1 MASPLLLLLS
11 LLLPAAA
18 FYLCCVRRHTG
29 SAGAV
34 LRRREPGRAEKRGRS
49 PPRDAWA
56 PRLCGSGL
64 RLFVHVANTAFG
76 QICLLPFLIRLN
88 NFSLMRSLDIHEDP
102 TFIPEVAA
110 EVTEEKSEAKS
121 TSDIIEQL
129 VDTRS
134 DSASN
139 GFSFKGIKDY
149 LDCYRSGKL
158 TPSQVATN
166 IIAVLED
173 CDKSTPP
180 LRAIVQ
186 WDREQI
192 MLMAEAST
200 VRYRNK
206 STLSY
211 LDGIPVC
218 LKEEF
223 KVVPY
228 HHRVGTV
235 YLGTEPET
243 EDATVARKL
252 REAGAIIIGVSNMH
266 ELGTGTTGCNPNR
279 YHKIPRNPYKPN
291 HYTGGSSSGSAAAVA
306 AGLCPVAIGTDGG
319 GSVRI
324 PASFCGVVGLKGT
337 FGRISSHGSL
347 PLSYSTVSVGKR
359 TRAPLQGSCCVV
371 FSQGRRSEPTKDLG
385 RKVLFTPC
393 HVFTTDLSFTGPI
406 CTSVADAAIVYS
418 ILAEPDPLY
427 PYGLKQPKATL
438 SDMCAPDL
446 KGLKLGVDWTFFKA
460 CDAEVLSICEKA
472 VEHLRSLGASVVE
485 VSLPEMEEVRVAH
498 VICILSEMRDFLQP
512 DFNKHFHEMNLD
524 TRANLALASQFTALD
539 YITANRQRTR
549 SMRFLQEIFSTVNC
563 ILTPAVACTAPRI
576 YESDLLTGSSDSSF
590 TVQSMRFMQLGNF
603 TGIPGLVVPIGYST
617 AGLPVSFQ
625 VMAKWWDEAVLLRI
639 GLKLEQFRH
648 QTKKPSIYY
657 DILA

>member
-1 MASPLLLLLS
+1 MWPT
-11 LLLPAAA
+11 
-18 FYLCCVRRHTG
+18 RM
-29 SAGAV
+29 
-34 LRRREPGRAEKRGRS
+34 
-49 PPRDAWA
+49 
-56 PRLCGSGL
+56 
-64 RLFVHVANTAFG
+64 
-76 QICLLPFLIRLN
+76 N

-102 TFIPEVAA
+102 TFIPEVATS
-110 EVTEEKSEAKS
+110 VTEDKSEAIS
-121 TSDIIEQL
+121 PSDVIKQL
-129 VDTRS
+129 TDARS
-134 DSASN
+134 DSARN

-149 LDCYRSGKL
+149 LECYRSGKL
-158 TPSQVATN
+158 TPSQVARN
-166 IIAVLED
+166 IIAMLED

-186 WDREQI
+186 WDQEQI

-200 VRYRNK
+200 TRYRNK
-206 STLSY
+206 CTLSC

-235 YLGTEPET
+235 YLGTQPET
-243 EDATVARKL
+243 EDATVAKKL

-279 YHKIPRNPYKPN
+279 YHKIPRNPYNPN
-291 HYTGGSSSGSAAAVA
+291 HFTGGSSSGSAAAVA

-324 PASFCGVVGLKGT
+324 PASFCGVVGLKDGMPPNMSDTYSCEVKFDQRNSEIYHPESHEGT
-337 FGRISSHGSL
+337 FGRISCHGSL
-347 PLSYSTVSVGKR
+347 PLSYSTVSV
-359 TRAPLQGSCCVV
+359 
-371 FSQGRRSEPTKDLG
+371 
-385 RKVLFTPC
+385 
-393 HVFTTDLSFTGPI
+393 GPI

-418 ILAEPDPLY
+418 ILAEPDLLY
-427 PYGLKQPKATL
+427 PYGLKQPRATL

-446 KGLKLGVDWTFFKA
+446 KGLKLGVDWTVFKA
-460 CDAEVLSICEKA
+460 CDAEVLSVCEKA
-472 VEHLRSLGASVVE
+472 VKHLQSLGASVVE
-485 VSLPEMEEVRVAH
+485 VSLPEMEEARVAH

-512 DFNKHFHEMNLD
+512 DFNKHFHEMNLE
-524 TRANLALASQFTALD
+524 TRASLALASQFTALD
-539 YITANRQRTR
+539 YIKANRQRTR

-563 ILTPAVACTAPRI
+563 ILTPVR
-576 YESDLLTGSSDSSF
+576 
-590 TVQSMRFMQLGNF
+590 SMRFMHLGNF

-617 AGLPVSFQ
+617 TGFPISLQ
-625 VMAKWWDEAVLLRI
+625 VMAKWWDEAVLLRT
-639 GLKLEQFRH
+639 GLKLEQFRD

>member
-1 MASPLLLLLS
+1 M
-11 LLLPAAA
+11 
-18 FYLCCVRRHTG
+18 RM
-29 SAGAV
+29 
-34 LRRREPGRAEKRGRS
+34 
-49 PPRDAWA
+49 
-56 PRLCGSGL
+56 
-64 RLFVHVANTAFG
+64 
-76 QICLLPFLIRLN
+76 N

-110 EVTEEKSEAKS
+110 GVTEDKSEAKS
-121 TSDIIEQL
+121 TSDVIKQL
-129 VDTRS
+129 TDARS
-134 DSASN
+134 NSASN

-149 LDCYRSGKL
+149 LECYQSGKL
-158 TPSQVATN
+158 TPSQVAKN
-166 IIAVLED
+166 IIAMLED

-180 LRAIVQ
+180 LRAVVQ

-200 VRYRNK
+200 TRYRNK
-206 STLSY
+206 CTLSC

-235 YLGTEPET
+235 YLGTQPET
-243 EDATVARKL
+243 EDATVAKKL

-279 YHKIPRNPYKPN
+279 YHKIPRNPYNPN
-291 HYTGGSSSGSAAAVA
+291 HFTGGSSSGSAAAVA

-337 FGRISSHGSL
+337 FGRISCHGSL
-347 PLSYSTVSVGKR
+347 PLSYSTVSV
-359 TRAPLQGSCCVV
+359 
-371 FSQGRRSEPTKDLG
+371 
-385 RKVLFTPC
+385 
-393 HVFTTDLSFTGPI
+393 GPI

-418 ILAEPDPLY
+418 ILAEPDLLY

-460 CDAEVLSICEKA
+460 CDAEVLSACEKA
-472 VEHLRSLGASVVE
+472 VKHLQSLGASVVE
-485 VSLPEMEEVRVAH
+485 VSLPEMEEARVAH

-512 DFNKHFHEMNLD
+512 DFNKHFHEMNLE
-524 TRANLALASQFTALD
+524 TRASLALASQFTALD
-539 YITANRQRTR
+539 YIKANRQRTR

-563 ILTPAVACTAPRI
+563 ILTPAVPCTAPRI
-576 YESDLLTGSSDSSF
+576 YESDLLTGSSDMSF
-590 TVQSMRFMQLGNF
+590 TVRSMRFMQLGNF
-603 TGIPGLVVPIGYST
+603 TGIPGLVVPIGYSI
-617 AGLPVSFQ
+617 AGLPISLQVSLCECWGTKSLAGFVLKHHNQVLALPHSSLEELAGSGNKSFNLGVICLTPEWKRISLGIFEKDFSVSLSTCINTHYWSLLFPLLFLISVTSLNPLLLKQVSFKGKIYVLQ
-625 VMAKWWDEAVLLRI
+625 LKVTQLPLSQIVMLYLL
-639 GLKLEQFRH
+639 G
-648 QTKKPSIYY
+648 
-657 DILA
+657 

>member
-1 MASPLLLLLS
+1 
-11 LLLPAAA
+11 
-18 FYLCCVRRHTG
+18 
-29 SAGAV
+29 
-34 LRRREPGRAEKRGRS
+34 
-49 PPRDAWA
+49 
-56 PRLCGSGL
+56 
-64 RLFVHVANTAFG
+64 
-76 QICLLPFLIRLN
+76 
-88 NFSLMRSLDIHEDP
+88 
-102 TFIPEVAA
+102 
-110 EVTEEKSEAKS
+110 
-121 TSDIIEQL
+121 
-129 VDTRS
+129 

-139 GFSFKGIKDY
+139 GFSFKGIKDF

-158 TPSQVATN
+158 TPSQVAKN

-192 MLMAEAST
+192 MQMAEAST
-200 VRYRNK
+200 ARYRNK

-211 LDGIPVC
+211 LDGIPVS
-218 LKEEF
+218 LKEDF

-243 EDATVARKL
+243 EDATVAKKL
-252 REAGAIIIGVSNMH
+252 REAGAIIIGVSNMQ

-279 YHKIPRNPYKPN
+279 YHKTPRNPYKPN
-291 HYTGGSSSGSAAAVA
+291 HFTGGSSSGPAAAVA

-337 FGRISSHGSL
+337 FGRISPHGCL
-347 PLSYSTVSVGKR
+347 PLSYSTVSV
-359 TRAPLQGSCCVV
+359 
-371 FSQGRRSEPTKDLG
+371 
-385 RKVLFTPC
+385 
-393 HVFTTDLSFTGPI
+393 GPI

-472 VEHLRSLGASVVE
+472 VEHLQRLGASVVE
-485 VSLPEMEEVRVAH
+485 VTLPEMEEVRIAH

-524 TRANLALASQFTALD
+524 TRASLALASQFTALD

-549 SMRFLQEIFSTVNC
+549 TMRFLREIFSTVDC
-563 ILTPAVACTAPRI
+563 ILTPAVPCTAPRI
-576 YESDLLTGSSDSSF
+576 CESDLSTGISDLYF
-590 TVQSMRFMQLGNF
+590 TVRSMSGNL
-603 TGIPGLVVPIGYST
+603 TGIPGLVVPIGYSA
-617 AGLPVSFQ
+617 AGLPIGFQ

-639 GLKLEQFRH
+639 GPKLEEFRY

>member
-1 MASPLLLLLS
+1 MACSPHRAGNPPIPPRGGRQRAGRGRAPPRRHSEVPAPGSAGSDAMELALLLLGA
-11 LLLPAAA
+11 LLPAAA
-18 FYLCCVRRHTG
+18 LYLCCVRRHTG
-29 SAGAV
+29 SAAAT
-34 LRRREPGRAEKRGRS
+34 LHRREPGRAAASR
-49 PPRDAWA
+49 PPRDTWA
-56 PRLCGSGL
+56 PRLCGFWL
-64 RLFVHVANTAFG
+64 RLFVHTANTAFG
-76 QICLLPFLIRLN
+76 QILLLPLLLRLN

-110 EVTEEKSEAKS
+110 EVTEDKSETKR
-121 TSDIIEQL
+121 TLDIVKQL
-129 VDTRS
+129 LDTRP
-134 DSASN
+134 DSASH

-158 TPSQVATN
+158 TPSQVAKN
-166 IIAVLED
+166 IIAMLED

-186 WDREQI
+186 WDQEQI

-200 VRYRNK
+200 TRYRNK
-206 STLSY
+206 CTLSY

-228 HHRVGTV
+228 YHRVGTV

-243 EDATVARKL
+243 EDATVAKKL
-252 REAGAIIIGVSNMH
+252 REAGAVIIGLSNMH

-291 HYTGGSSSGSAAAVA
+291 HFTGGSSSGSAAAVA

-337 FGRISSHGSL
+337 FGRISGHGSL
-347 PLSYSTVSVGKR
+347 PLSYSTVSV
-359 TRAPLQGSCCVV
+359 
-371 FSQGRRSEPTKDLG
+371 
-385 RKVLFTPC
+385 
-393 HVFTTDLSFTGPI
+393 GPI

-460 CDAEVLSICEKA
+460 CDAEILSVCEKGK
-472 VEHLRSLGASVVE
+472 EQKFPSLLICLKSECHLVFPLADALMRSGLL
-485 VSLPEMEEVRVAH
+485 SLKA
-498 VICILSEMRDFLQP
+498 D
-512 DFNKHFHEMNLD
+512 
-524 TRANLALASQFTALD
+524 A
-539 YITANRQRTR
+539 
-549 SMRFLQEIFSTVNC
+549 
-563 ILTPAVACTAPRI
+563 
-576 YESDLLTGSSDSSF
+576 
-590 TVQSMRFMQLGNF
+590 
-603 TGIPGLVVPIGYST
+603 
-617 AGLPVSFQ
+617 
-625 VMAKWWDEAVLLRI
+625 
-639 GLKLEQFRH
+639 
-648 QTKKPSIYY
+648 
-657 DILA
+657 

>member
-1 MASPLLLLLS
+1 MHNL
-11 LLLPAAA
+11 
-18 FYLCCVRRHTG
+18 
-29 SAGAV
+29 
-34 LRRREPGRAEKRGRS
+34 
-49 PPRDAWA
+49 
-56 PRLCGSGL
+56 
-64 RLFVHVANTAFG
+64 
-76 QICLLPFLIRLN
+76 
-88 NFSLMRSLDIHEDP
+88 SLMRSLDICEDP

-110 EVTEEKSEAKS
+110 EVTEDKSEAKS
-121 TSDIIEQL
+121 TLDIMKQL
-129 VDTRS
+129 IDARP
-134 DSASN
+134 DSASS

-158 TPSQVATN
+158 TPSQVAKN
-166 IIAVLED
+166 IIATLED

-200 VRYRNK
+200 ARYRNK
-206 STLSY
+206 CTLSH

-243 EDATVARKL
+243 EDATVAKKL

-291 HYTGGSSSGSAAAVA
+291 HFTGGSSSGSAAAVA
-306 AGLCPVAIGTDGG
+306 AGLCPVGIGTDGG

-337 FGRISSHGSL
+337 FGRISCHGSY
-347 PLSYSTVSVGKR
+347 PLSYSTVS
-359 TRAPLQGSCCVV
+359 A
-371 FSQGRRSEPTKDLG
+371 
-385 RKVLFTPC
+385 
-393 HVFTTDLSFTGPI
+393 GPI

-460 CDAEVLSICEKA
+460 CDAEVLTICEKA
-472 VEHLRSLGASVVE
+472 VEYLQSLGASVVE
-485 VSLPEMEEVRVAH
+485 VSLPEMEEVKIAH
-498 VICILSEMRDFLQP
+498 VICILSEMRDMLQP
-512 DFNKHFHEMNLD
+512 DFNKHFQEMNLE
-524 TRANLALASQFTALD
+524 TRATLALASQFTALD

-549 SMRFLQEIFSTVNC
+549 SMRFLREIFATVNC
-563 ILTPAVACTAPRI
+563 ILTPAVASTAPRI
-576 YESDLLTGSSDSSF
+576 HESDLLTGSNDTSF
-590 TVQSMRFMQLGNF
+590 IVQSMRFMQLANL
-603 TGIPGLVVPIGYST
+603 TGIPGLVVPVGYST
-617 AGLPVSFQ
+617 AGLPISLQ
-625 VMAKWWDEAVLLRI
+625 VMGKWWDEAVLLRI
-639 GLKLEQFRH
+639 GLKLEQFRN

>member
-1 MASPLLLLLS
+1 MAPLLLLLLS
-11 LLLPAAA
+11 LLPAAA
-18 FYLCCVRRHTG
+18 AYLCCVRRHTG
-29 SAGAV
+29 SAEAV
-34 LRRREPGRAEKRGRS
+34 LRRREPGRAEPPSCS
-49 PPRDAWA
+49 PPRDPWA
-56 PRLCGSGL
+56 PRLCGTWL

-110 EVTEEKSEAKS
+110 EVTEDKSEAKS
-121 TSDIIEQL
+121 TSDVIEQL
-129 VDTRS
+129 IDGRS

-158 TPSQVATN
+158 TPSQVAKN
-166 IIAVLED
+166 IIATLED

-186 WDREQI
+186 WDQEQI

-200 VRYRNK
+200 ARYRNK
-206 STLSY
+206 CTLSY

-228 HHRVGTV
+228 HQRVGTV

-243 EDATVARKL
+243 EDATVAKKL

-291 HYTGGSSSGSAAAVA
+291 HFTGGSSSGSAAAVA

-337 FGRISSHGSL
+337 FGRISCHGSL
-347 PLSYSTVSVGKR
+347 PLSYSTVSV
-359 TRAPLQGSCCVV
+359 
-371 FSQGRRSEPTKDLG
+371 
-385 RKVLFTPC
+385 
-393 HVFTTDLSFTGPI
+393 GPI

-438 SDMCAPDL
+438 SDMCASDL

-460 CDAEVLSICEKA
+460 CDAEILSICEKA
-472 VEHLRSLGASVVE
+472 VQHLQSLGASVVE
-485 VSLPEMEEVRVAH
+485 LSLPEMEEVRVAH

-512 DFNKHFHEMNLD
+512 DFNKHFQEMNLD

-549 SMRFLQEIFSTVNC
+549 SMRFLREIFTTVNC
-563 ILTPAVACTAPRI
+563 ILTPGRNA
-576 YESDLLTGSSDSSF
+576 DDSFSR
-590 TVQSMRFMQLGNF
+590 RFMQLGNF
-603 TGIPGLVVPIGYST
+603 TGIPGLVVPIGYSA
-617 AGLPVSFQ
+617 AGLPISFQ
-625 VMAKWWDEAVLLRI
+625 VMGKWWDEAVLLRI
-639 GLKLEQFRH
+639 GLKLEEFRC

-657 DILA
+657 DVLA

>member
-1 MASPLLLLLS
+1 MPLAS
-11 LLLPAAA
+11 
-18 FYLCCVRRHTG
+18 
-29 SAGAV
+29 
-34 LRRREPGRAEKRGRS
+34 S
-49 PPRDAWA
+49 PQWA
-56 PRLCGSGL
+56 PRLCGFWL
-64 RLFVHVANTAFG
+64 RLFSHAVNTAFG
-76 QICLLPFLIRLN
+76 QFLLLPLLLRMHNL
-88 NFSLMRSLDIHEDP
+88 SLMRSLDICEDP

-110 EVTEEKSEAKS
+110 EGTEDKSEAKS
-121 TSDIIEQL
+121 TLDIMKQL
-129 VDTRS
+129 IDART
-134 DSASN
+134 DSASK

-158 TPSQVATN
+158 TPSQVAKN
-166 IIAVLED
+166 IIATLED

-200 VRYRNK
+200 ARHRNK
-206 STLSY
+206 CTLSH

-235 YLGTEPET
+235 FLGTEPET
-243 EDATVARKL
+243 EDATVAKKL
-252 REAGAIIIGVSNMH
+252 REAGAVIIGVSNMH

-291 HYTGGSSSGSAAAVA
+291 HFTGGSSSGSAAAVA
-306 AGLCPVAIGTDGG
+306 AGLCPVGIGTDGG

-337 FGRISSHGSL
+337 FGRISCHGSY
-347 PLSYSTVSVGKR
+347 PLSYSTVSV
-359 TRAPLQGSCCVV
+359 
-371 FSQGRRSEPTKDLG
+371 
-385 RKVLFTPC
+385 
-393 HVFTTDLSFTGPI
+393 GPI

-460 CDAEVLSICEKA
+460 CDAEVLTICEKA
-472 VEHLRSLGASVVE
+472 VEYLQSLGASVVE
-485 VSLPEMEEVRVAH
+485 VSLPEMEEVKIAH
-498 VICILSEMRDFLQP
+498 VICILSEMRDMLQP
-512 DFNKHFHEMNLD
+512 DFNKHFQEMNLE
-524 TRANLALASQFTALD
+524 TRATLALASQFTALD

-549 SMRFLQEIFSTVNC
+549 SMRFLREIFTTVNC
-563 ILTPAVACTAPRI
+563 IVTPAVASTAPRI
-576 YESDLLTGSSDSSF
+576 HESDLLTGSNDTSF
-590 TVQSMRFMQLGNF
+590 IVQSMRFMQLANL
-603 TGIPGLVVPIGYST
+603 TGIPGLVVPVGYST
-617 AGLPVSFQ
+617 AGLPISLQ
-625 VMAKWWDEAVLLRI
+625 VMGKWWDEAVLLRI
-639 GLKLEQFRH
+639 GLKLEQFRN

>member
-1 MASPLLLLLS
+1 MA
-11 LLLPAAA
+11 LLPLILVPLTVLPAVL
-18 FYLCCVRRHTG
+18 YLCCGRRHTG
-29 SAGAV
+29 SAAAV
-34 LRRREPGRAEKRGRS
+34 LQRREPGRPAARS
-49 PPRDAWA
+49 PPRD
-56 PRLCGSGL
+56 
-64 RLFVHVANTAFG
+64 TAFG
-76 QICLLPFLIRLN
+76 QFLLLPLLVRMHNL
-88 NFSLMRSLDIHEDP
+88 SLMRSLDICEDP

-110 EVTEEKSEAKS
+110 EVTEDKSEAKS
-121 TSDIIEQL
+121 TLDIMKQL
-129 VDTRS
+129 IDARP
-134 DSASN
+134 DSAST

-158 TPSQVATN
+158 TPSQVAKN
-166 IIAVLED
+166 IIATLED

-200 VRYRNK
+200 ARYRNK
-206 STLSY
+206 CTLSH

-218 LKEEF
+218 VKEEF

-243 EDATVARKL
+243 EDATVAKKL

-291 HYTGGSSSGSAAAVA
+291 HFTGGSSSGSAAAVA
-306 AGLCPVAIGTDGG
+306 AGLCPVGIGTDGG

-337 FGRISSHGSL
+337 FGRISCHGSY
-347 PLSYSTVSVGKR
+347 PLSYSTVS
-359 TRAPLQGSCCVV
+359 A
-371 FSQGRRSEPTKDLG
+371 
-385 RKVLFTPC
+385 
-393 HVFTTDLSFTGPI
+393 GPI

-446 KGLKLGVDWTFFKA
+446 KGLKLGVDWMFFKA
-460 CDAEVLSICEKA
+460 CDAEVLTICEKA
-472 VEHLRSLGASVVE
+472 VEYLKSLGASVVE
-485 VSLPEMEEVRVAH
+485 VSLPEMEEVKIAH
-498 VICILSEMRDFLQP
+498 VICILSEMRDMLQP
-512 DFNKHFHEMNLD
+512 DFNKHFQEMNLE
-524 TRANLALASQFTALD
+524 TRATLALASQFTALD

-549 SMRFLQEIFSTVNC
+549 SMRFLREIFTTVNC
-563 ILTPAVACTAPRI
+563 IVTPAVASTAPRI
-576 YESDLLTGSSDSSF
+576 HESDLLTGSNDTSF
-590 TVQSMRFMQLGNF
+590 IVQSMRFMQLANL
-603 TGIPGLVVPIGYST
+603 TGIPGLVVPVGYST
-617 AGLPVSFQ
+617 AGLPISLQ
-625 VMAKWWDEAVLLRI
+625 VMGKWWDEAVLLRI
-639 GLKLEQFRH
+639 GLKLEQFRN

>member
-1 MASPLLLLLS
+1 MA
-11 LLLPAAA
+11 LLPLILVPLTVLPAVL
-18 FYLCCVRRHTG
+18 YLCCGRRHTG
-29 SAGAV
+29 SAAAV
-34 LRRREPGRAEKRGRS
+34 LQRREPGRPAARS
-49 PPRDAWA
+49 PPRDTWA
-56 PRLCGSGL
+56 PRLGGFWL
-64 RLFVHVANTAFG
+64 RLFSHAVNTAFG
-76 QICLLPFLIRLN
+76 QFLLLPLLVRMHNL
-88 NFSLMRSLDIHEDP
+88 SLMRSLDICEDP

-110 EVTEEKSEAKS
+110 EVTEDKSEAKS
-121 TSDIIEQL
+121 TLDIMKQL
-129 VDTRS
+129 IDARP
-134 DSASN
+134 DSAST

-158 TPSQVATN
+158 TPSQVAKN
-166 IIAVLED
+166 IIATLED

-200 VRYRNK
+200 ARYRNK
-206 STLSY
+206 CTLSH

-218 LKEEF
+218 VKEEF

-243 EDATVARKL
+243 EDATVAKKL

-291 HYTGGSSSGSAAAVA
+291 HFTGGSSSGSAAAVA
-306 AGLCPVAIGTDGG
+306 AGLCPVGIGTDGG

-337 FGRISSHGSL
+337 FGRISCHGSY
-347 PLSYSTVSVGKR
+347 PLSYSTVS
-359 TRAPLQGSCCVV
+359 A
-371 FSQGRRSEPTKDLG
+371 
-385 RKVLFTPC
+385 
-393 HVFTTDLSFTGPI
+393 GPI

-446 KGLKLGVDWTFFKA
+446 KGLKLGVDWMFFKA
-460 CDAEVLSICEKA
+460 CDAEVLTICEKA
-472 VEHLRSLGASVVE
+472 VEYLKSLGASVVE
-485 VSLPEMEEVRVAH
+485 VSLPEMEEVKIAH
-498 VICILSEMRDFLQP
+498 VICILSEMRDMLQP
-512 DFNKHFHEMNLD
+512 DFNKHFQEMNLE
-524 TRANLALASQFTALD
+524 TRATLALASQFTALD

-549 SMRFLQEIFSTVNC
+549 SMRFLREIFTTVNC
-563 ILTPAVACTAPRI
+563 IVTPAVASTAPRI
-576 YESDLLTGSSDSSF
+576 HESDLLTGSNDTSF
-590 TVQSMRFMQLGNF
+590 IVQSMRFMQLANL
-603 TGIPGLVVPIGYST
+603 TGIPGLVVPVGYST
-617 AGLPVSFQ
+617 AGLPISLQ
-625 VMAKWWDEAVLLRI
+625 VMGKWWDEAVLLRI
-639 GLKLEQFRH
+639 GLKLEQFRN

>member
-1 MASPLLLLLS
+1 MAPLLLLL
-11 LLLPAAA
+11 LWLLPAAAA

-29 SAGAV
+29 SAGAT
-34 LRRREPGRAEKRGRS
+34 LRRREPGRAEKRGYS
-49 PPRDAWA
+49 PPKEPWA

-76 QICLLPFLIRLN
+76 QICLLPFLMRLN
-88 NFSLMRSLDIHEDP
+88 SFLLLRSLDIHEDP

-110 EVTEEKSEAKS
+110 EGGEDKSEAKN
-121 TSDIIEQL
+121 TSNVIEQL
-129 VDTRS
+129 LDGRS
-134 DSASN
+134 DSTEN

-158 TPSQVATN
+158 TPAQVAKN
-166 IIAVLED
+166 IIATLED

-186 WDREQI
+186 WDQEQI

-200 VRYRNK
+200 ARYRNQC
-206 STLSY
+206 TLSY

-243 EDATVARKL
+243 EDATVAKKL
-252 REAGAIIIGVSNMH
+252 REAGAVIIGVSNMH

-279 YHKIPRNPYKPN
+279 YHKIPRNPYQPN
-291 HYTGGSSSGSAAAVA
+291 CFTGGSSSGSAAAVA

-337 FGRISSHGSL
+337 FGRISAHGCL
-347 PLSYSTVSVGKR
+347 PLSYSTVSVG
-359 TRAPLQGSCCVV
+359 
-371 FSQGRRSEPTKDLG
+371 
-385 RKVLFTPC
+385 
-393 HVFTTDLSFTGPI
+393 PI
-406 CTSVADAAIVYS
+406 CTSVTDAAIVYS
-418 ILAEPDPLY
+418 LLAEPDPLY

-438 SDMCAPDL
+438 SDVCAPDL
-446 KGLKLGVDWTFFKA
+446 KGLKLGVDWTYFKA
-460 CDAEVLSICEKA
+460 CDAEVVSTCEKA
-472 VEHLRSLGASVVE
+472 VWHLQSLGACVVE

-498 VICILSEMRDFLQP
+498 ATCILSEMRDFLQP
-512 DFNKHFHEMNLD
+512 DFNKHFHEMNLE
-524 TRANLALASQFTALD
+524 TRATMALASQFTALD
-539 YITANRQRTR
+539 YIKANRQRTR
-549 SMRFLQEIFSTVNC
+549 SMAFLREIFAMVHC
-563 ILTPAVACTAPRI
+563 ILTPAVPSTAPRI
-576 YESDLLTGSSDSSF
+576 CESDLVTGSSDLSF
-590 TVQSMRFMQLGNF
+590 TVRSMRFMQLGNF
-603 TGIPGLVVPIGYST
+603 TGIPGLVVPVGYSA
-617 AGLPVSFQ
+617 AGLPINFQ
-625 VMAKWWDEAVLLRI
+625 VMAKWWDEAVLLRV
-639 GLKLEQFRH
+639 GLKLEQFRY
-648 QTKKPSIYY
+648 QTKKPAIYY

>member
-1 MASPLLLLLS
+1 MALLPLLLLPLTV
-11 LLLPAAA
+11 LPAAV
-18 FYLCCVRRHTG
+18 YLCCVRRHTG
-29 SAGAV
+29 IAAAV
-34 LRRREPGRAEKRGRS
+34 VQRREPGRPAARS
-49 PPRDAWA
+49 PPRDTWA
-56 PRLCGSGL
+56 PRLCGFWL
-64 RLFVHVANTAFG
+64 RLFSHAVNTAFG
-76 QICLLPFLIRLN
+76 QFLLLPLLLRMHNL
-88 NFSLMRSLDIHEDP
+88 SLMRSLDICEDP

-110 EVTEEKSEAKS
+110 EGTEDKSEAKS
-121 TSDIIEQL
+121 TLDIMKQL
-129 VDTRS
+129 IDART
-134 DSASN
+134 DSASK

-158 TPSQVATN
+158 TPSQVAKN
-166 IIAVLED
+166 IIATLED

-200 VRYRNK
+200 ARHRNK
-206 STLSY
+206 CTLSH

-235 YLGTEPET
+235 FLGTEPET
-243 EDATVARKL
+243 EDATVAKKL
-252 REAGAIIIGVSNMH
+252 REAGAVIIGVSNMH

-291 HYTGGSSSGSAAAVA
+291 HFTGGSSSGSAAAVA
-306 AGLCPVAIGTDGG
+306 AGLCPVGIGTDGG

-337 FGRISSHGSL
+337 FGRISCHGSY
-347 PLSYSTVSVGKR
+347 PLSYSTVSV
-359 TRAPLQGSCCVV
+359 
-371 FSQGRRSEPTKDLG
+371 
-385 RKVLFTPC
+385 
-393 HVFTTDLSFTGPI
+393 GPI

-460 CDAEVLSICEKA
+460 CDAEVLTICEKA
-472 VEHLRSLGASVVE
+472 VEYLQSLGASVVE
-485 VSLPEMEEVRVAH
+485 VSLPEMEEVKIAH
-498 VICILSEMRDFLQP
+498 VICILSEMRDMLQP
-512 DFNKHFHEMNLD
+512 DFNKHFQEMNLE
-524 TRANLALASQFTALD
+524 TRATLALASQFTALD

-549 SMRFLQEIFSTVNC
+549 SMRFLREIFTTVNC
-563 ILTPAVACTAPRI
+563 IVTPAVASTAPRI
-576 YESDLLTGSSDSSF
+576 HESDLLTGSNDTSF
-590 TVQSMRFMQLGNF
+590 IVQSMRFMQLANL
-603 TGIPGLVVPIGYST
+603 TGIPGLVVPVGYST
-617 AGLPVSFQ
+617 AGLPISLQ
-625 VMAKWWDEAVLLRI
+625 VMGKWWDEAVLLRI
-639 GLKLEQFRH
+639 GLKLEQFRN

>member
-1 MASPLLLLLS
+1 MCESEKLVIVEVENSSSDSLS
-11 LLLPAAA
+11 
-18 FYLCCVRRHTG
+18 FRM
-29 SAGAV
+29 
-34 LRRREPGRAEKRGRS
+34 
-49 PPRDAWA
+49 
-56 PRLCGSGL
+56 
-64 RLFVHVANTAFG
+64 
-76 QICLLPFLIRLN
+76 N

-110 EVTEEKSEAKS
+110 GVTEDKSEAES
-121 TSDIIEQL
+121 PSDVIKQL
-129 VDTRS
+129 TDARS
-134 DSASN
+134 DSARS

-149 LDCYRSGKL
+149 LECYRSGKL
-158 TPSQVATN
+158 TPTQVAKN
-166 IIAVLED
+166 IIAMLED

-186 WDREQI
+186 WDQEQI

-200 VRYRNK
+200 TRYRNK
-206 STLSY
+206 CTLSC

-235 YLGTEPET
+235 YLGTQPET

-279 YHKIPRNPYKPN
+279 YHKIPRNPYNPN
-291 HYTGGSSSGSAAAVA
+291 HFTGGSSSGSAAAVA

-337 FGRISSHGSL
+337 FGRISGHGSL
-347 PLSYSTVSVGKR
+347 PLSYSTVSV
-359 TRAPLQGSCCVV
+359 
-371 FSQGRRSEPTKDLG
+371 
-385 RKVLFTPC
+385 
-393 HVFTTDLSFTGPI
+393 GPI

-418 ILAEPDPLY
+418 ILAEPDLLY

-460 CDAEVLSICEKA
+460 CDAEILSACEKA
-472 VEHLRSLGASVVE
+472 VKHLQSLGASVVE
-485 VSLPEMEEVRVAH
+485 VSLPEMEEARVAH

-512 DFNKHFHEMNLD
+512 DFNNHFHEMNLE
-524 TRANLALASQFTALD
+524 TRASLALACQFTALD
-539 YITANRQRTR
+539 YIKANRQRTR

-563 ILTPAVACTAPRI
+563 ILTPVRC
-576 YESDLLTGSSDSSF
+576 
-590 TVQSMRFMQLGNF
+590 MRFMQLGNF

-617 AGLPVSFQ
+617 AGLPISLQ

-639 GLKLEQFRH
+639 GLKLEQFRD

-657 DILA
+657 DILADI

>member
-1 MASPLLLLLS
+1 MALGPLG
-11 LLLPAAA
+11 
-18 FYLCCVRRHTG
+18 VG
-29 SAGAV
+29 
-34 LRRREPGRAEKRGRS
+34 
-49 PPRDAWA
+49 
-56 PRLCGSGL
+56 
-64 RLFVHVANTAFG
+64 AFG
-76 QICLLPFLIRLN
+76 QICLLPFLMRMN
-88 NFSLMRSLDIHEDP
+88 NFSLLRSLDIHEDP

-110 EVTEEKSEAKS
+110 GVTEDKSEVKS
-121 TSDIIEQL
+121 PSDVIKEL
-129 VDTRS
+129 TDARS
-134 DSASN
+134 DSARN

-149 LDCYRSGKL
+149 LECYRSGKL
-158 TPSQVATN
+158 TPSQVAKN
-166 IIAVLED
+166 IIAMLED

-186 WDREQI
+186 WDQEQI

-200 VRYRNK
+200 TRYRNK
-206 STLSY
+206 CTLSC

-235 YLGTEPET
+235 YLGTQPET
-243 EDATVARKL
+243 EDATVAKKL

-279 YHKIPRNPYKPN
+279 YHKIPRNPYNPN
-291 HYTGGSSSGSAAAVA
+291 HFTGGSSSGSAAAVA

-337 FGRISSHGSL
+337 FGRISCHGSL
-347 PLSYSTVSVGKR
+347 PLSYSTVSV
-359 TRAPLQGSCCVV
+359 
-371 FSQGRRSEPTKDLG
+371 
-385 RKVLFTPC
+385 
-393 HVFTTDLSFTGPI
+393 GPI

-418 ILAEPDPLY
+418 ILAEPDLLY

-460 CDAEVLSICEKA
+460 CDAEVLSACEKGKEGKSELGNCSLSVKSGELRDA
-472 VEHLRSLGASVVE
+472 VCALPVPYTAVKHLQSLGASVVE
-485 VSLPEMEEVRVAH
+485 VSLPEMEEARVAH

-512 DFNKHFHEMNLD
+512 DFNKHFHEMNLE
-524 TRANLALASQFTALD
+524 TRASLALASQFTALD
-539 YITANRQRTR
+539 YIKANRQRTR

-563 ILTPAVACTAPRI
+563 ILTPVR
-576 YESDLLTGSSDSSF
+576 
-590 TVQSMRFMQLGNF
+590 SMRFMQVGNF
-603 TGIPGLVVPIGYST
+603 IGIPGLVVPIGYST
-617 AGLPVSFQ
+617 AGLPISLQ

-639 GLKLEQFRH
+639 GLKLEQFRD

>member
-1 MASPLLLLLS
+1 MA
-11 LLLPAAA
+11 LLPLILVPLTVLPAVL
-18 FYLCCVRRHTG
+18 YLCCGRRHTG
-29 SAGAV
+29 SAAAV
-34 LRRREPGRAEKRGRS
+34 LQRREPGRPAARS
-49 PPRDAWA
+49 PPRDTWA
-56 PRLCGSGL
+56 PRLGGFWL
-64 RLFVHVANTAFG
+64 RLFSHAVNTAFG
-76 QICLLPFLIRLN
+76 QFLLLPLLVRMHNL
-88 NFSLMRSLDIHEDP
+88 SLMRSLDICEDP

-110 EVTEEKSEAKS
+110 EVTEDKSEAKS
-121 TSDIIEQL
+121 TLDIMKQL
-129 VDTRS
+129 IDARP
-134 DSASN
+134 DSAST

-158 TPSQVATN
+158 TPSQVAKN
-166 IIAVLED
+166 IIATLED

-200 VRYRNK
+200 ARYRNK
-206 STLSY
+206 CTLSH

-218 LKEEF
+218 VKEEF

-243 EDATVARKL
+243 EDATVAKKL

-291 HYTGGSSSGSAAAVA
+291 HFTGGSSSGSAAAVA
-306 AGLCPVAIGTDGG
+306 AG
-319 GSVRI
+319 
-324 PASFCGVVGLKGT
+324 T
-337 FGRISSHGSL
+337 FGRISCHGSY
-347 PLSYSTVSVGKR
+347 PLSYSTVS
-359 TRAPLQGSCCVV
+359 A
-371 FSQGRRSEPTKDLG
+371 
-385 RKVLFTPC
+385 
-393 HVFTTDLSFTGPI
+393 GPI

-446 KGLKLGVDWTFFKA
+446 KGLKLGVDWMFFKA
-460 CDAEVLSICEKA
+460 CDAEVLTICEKA
-472 VEHLRSLGASVVE
+472 VEYLKSLGASVVE
-485 VSLPEMEEVRVAH
+485 VSLPEMEEVKIAH
-498 VICILSEMRDFLQP
+498 VICILSEMRDMLQP
-512 DFNKHFHEMNLD
+512 DFNKHFQEMNLE
-524 TRANLALASQFTALD
+524 TRATLALASQFTALD

-549 SMRFLQEIFSTVNC
+549 SMRFLREIFTTVNC
-563 ILTPAVACTAPRI
+563 IVTPAVASTAPRI
-576 YESDLLTGSSDSSF
+576 HESDLLTGSNDTSF
-590 TVQSMRFMQLGNF
+590 IVQSMRFMQLANL
-603 TGIPGLVVPIGYST
+603 TGIPGLVVPVGYST
-617 AGLPVSFQ
+617 AGLPISLQ
-625 VMAKWWDEAVLLRI
+625 VMGKWWDEAVLLRI
-639 GLKLEQFRH
+639 GLKLEQFRN

>member
-1 MASPLLLLLS
+1 MAPLLLLLLS
-11 LLLPAAA
+11 LLPIAAA
-18 FYLCCVRRHTG
+18 YLCCVRRHTG

-34 LRRREPGRAEKRGRS
+34 LHRREPGRAEARGCFQ
-49 PPRDAWA
+49 PWDPWA
-56 PRLCGSGL
+56 PRLCGAGL

-76 QICLLPFLIRLN
+76 QICLLPILIRLN

-110 EVTEEKSEAKS
+110 EVTEDKSEAKS

-129 VDTRS
+129 IDVRF

-158 TPSQVATN
+158 TPSQVAKN
-166 IIAVLED
+166 IIATLED

-186 WDREQI
+186 WDQEQI

-200 VRYRNK
+200 ARYRNK
-206 STLSY
+206 CTLSY

-243 EDATVARKL
+243 EDATVAKKL

-291 HYTGGSSSGSAAAVA
+291 HFTGGSSSGSAAAVA

-347 PLSYSTVSVGKR
+347 PLSYSTVSVG
-359 TRAPLQGSCCVV
+359 
-371 FSQGRRSEPTKDLG
+371 
-385 RKVLFTPC
+385 
-393 HVFTTDLSFTGPI
+393 PI

-418 ILAEPDPLY
+418 VLAEPDPLY

-460 CDAEVLSICEKA
+460 CDAEVLSVCEKA
-472 VEHLRSLGASVVE
+472 VEHLQSLGASVVE

-512 DFNKHFHEMNLD
+512 DFNKHFQDMNLD
-524 TRANLALASQFTALD
+524 TRANLTLASQFTALD

-549 SMRFLQEIFSTVNC
+549 SMRFLREIFTTVNC

-576 YESDLLTGSSDSSF
+576 YESDLLTGSSNLSF
-590 TVQSMRFMQLGNF
+590 TVRSMRFMQLGNF

-617 AGLPVSFQ
+617 AGLPISFQ

-639 GLKLEQFRH
+639 GLKLEQFRY

>member
-1 MASPLLLLLS
+1 MAPLLLLLLP
-11 LLLPAAA
+11 LLSAAA
-18 FYLCCVRRHTG
+18 AAYLCCGRRHTG
-29 SAGAV
+29 SAAAV
-34 LRRREPGRAEKRGRS
+34 MHRRGTRPAGPAG
-49 PPRDAWA
+49 PPRDMWA
-56 PRLCGSGL
+56 PRLCGAGL

-76 QICLLPFLIRLN
+76 QICLLPFLMRMN

-110 EVTEEKSEAKS
+110 GVTEDKSEAES
-121 TSDIIEQL
+121 PSDVIKQL
-129 VDTRS
+129 TDARS
-134 DSASN
+134 DSARS

-149 LDCYRSGKL
+149 LECYRSGKL
-158 TPSQVATN
+158 TPTQVAKN
-166 IIAVLED
+166 IIAMLED

-186 WDREQI
+186 WDQEQI

-200 VRYRNK
+200 TRYRNK
-206 STLSY
+206 CTLSC

-235 YLGTEPET
+235 YLGTQPET

-279 YHKIPRNPYKPN
+279 YHKIPRNPYNPN
-291 HYTGGSSSGSAAAVA
+291 HFTGGSSSGSAAAVA

-337 FGRISSHGSL
+337 FGRISGHGSL
-347 PLSYSTVSVGKR
+347 PLSYSTVSV
-359 TRAPLQGSCCVV
+359 
-371 FSQGRRSEPTKDLG
+371 
-385 RKVLFTPC
+385 
-393 HVFTTDLSFTGPI
+393 GPI

-418 ILAEPDPLY
+418 ILAEPDLLY

-460 CDAEVLSICEKA
+460 CDAEILSACEKA
-472 VEHLRSLGASVVE
+472 VKHLQSLGASVVE
-485 VSLPEMEEVRVAH
+485 VSLPEMEEARVAH

-512 DFNKHFHEMNLD
+512 DFNKHFHEMNLE
-524 TRANLALASQFTALD
+524 TRASLALACQFTALD
-539 YITANRQRTR
+539 YIKANRQRTR

-563 ILTPAVACTAPRI
+563 ILTPGVPCTAPRI
-576 YESDLLTGSSDSSF
+576 YESDLLTGSSDMTC
-590 TVQSMRFMQLGNF
+590 TVRCMRFMQLGNF

-617 AGLPVSFQ
+617 AGLPISLQ

-639 GLKLEQFRH
+639 GLKLEQFRD

>member
-1 MASPLLLLLS
+1 
-11 LLLPAAA
+11 
-18 FYLCCVRRHTG
+18 
-29 SAGAV
+29 
-34 LRRREPGRAEKRGRS
+34 
-49 PPRDAWA
+49 
-56 PRLCGSGL
+56 
-64 RLFVHVANTAFG
+64 
-76 QICLLPFLIRLN
+76 
-88 NFSLMRSLDIHEDP
+88 MRSLDIHEDP
-102 TFIPEVAA
+102 TFLPEVAA
-110 EVTEEKSEAKS
+110 EITEDKSEAKS

-129 VDTRS
+129 MNARS

-158 TPSQVATN
+158 TPSQVAKN
-166 IIAVLED
+166 IIAMLED

-186 WDREQI
+186 WDQEQI

-200 VRYRNK
+200 TRYRNK
-206 STLSY
+206 CTLSY

-228 HHRVGTV
+228 HQRVGTV

-243 EDATVARKL
+243 EDATVAKKL

-291 HYTGGSSSGSAAAVA
+291 HFTGGSSSGSAAAVA

-337 FGRISSHGSL
+337 FGRISCHGSL

-359 TRAPLQGSCCVV
+359 TCAPPQGPCPQ
-371 FSQGRRSEPTKDLG
+371 QGGNLCIQKTLAG
-385 RKVLFTPC
+385 RKVLFTTY
-393 HVFTTDLSFTGPI
+393 HIFITVLSFTGPI

-438 SDMCAPDL
+438 SGMCAPDL
-446 KGLKLGVDWTFFKA
+446 KDLKLGVDWTFFKA

-472 VEHLRSLGASVVE
+472 VEYLRSQGASVVE
-485 VSLPEMEEVRVAH
+485 VFLPEMEEVRVAH
-498 VICILSEMRDFLQP
+498 AICILGEMRDFLQP
-512 DFNKHFHEMNLD
+512 DFNKHFREMNLD

-549 SMRFLQEIFSTVNC
+549 SMRFLREIFTSVNC
-563 ILTPAVACTAPRI
+563 ILTPGVACTAPRI
-576 YESDLLTGSSDSSF
+576 FESDLLSGSSDLSF
-590 TVQSMRFMQLGNF
+590 TVRSMRFMQLGNF

-617 AGLPVSFQ
+617 AGLPISFQ

-639 GLKLEQFRH
+639 GLKLEQFRC